1 MVQRMTERTPLDP
14 SYEQRTRDSFAA
26 QAVMSELGVRIVELE
41 PGRIVLALRHQARL
55 TQQHGYLHAGVLATV
70 MDSACG
76 YAAFTLMRPDAAVL
90 TVEYKVNLL
99 RPADADEYRVTGAVV
114 RAGRTLTVATASADA
129 PGSDEPVAVMTGTLM
144 SLVGA
149 NIRH

>member
-1 MVQRMTERTPLDP
+1 M
-14 SYEQRTRDSFAA
+14 A
-26 QAVMSELGVRIVELE
+26 ELGVRIVELE
-41 PGRIVLALRHQARL
+41 YGRITLGLRHDRRF

-76 YAAFTLMRPDAAVL
+76 YAAFTMMHPDAAVL

-99 RPADADEYRVTGAVV
+99 QPASADGYVVVGEVV
-114 RAGRTLTVATASADA
+114 RSGRTLTVARATARAD
-129 PGSDEPVAVMTGTLM
+129 GSDEPLAVMTGTLM

-149 NIRH
+149 RIRH

>member
-1 MVQRMTERTPLDP
+1 M
-14 SYEQRTRDSFAA
+14 
-26 QAVMSELGVRIVELE
+26 RIVELG
-41 PGRIVLALRHQARL
+41 PGRIELGMRHDPRF

-76 YAAFTLMRPDAAVL
+76 YAAFTMMQPDAAVL

-99 RPADADEYRVTGAVV
+99 RPAAADEYRVIGEVV
-114 RAGRTLTVATASADA
+114 RSGRTLTVARASAH
-129 PGSDEPVAVMTGTLM
+129 PHGSDEPIAVMTGTLM

-149 NIRH
+149 GIRH

>member
-1 MVQRMTERTPLDP
+1 MGTWSAPDPDFER
-14 SYEQRTRDSFAA
+14 RTRESFGA
-26 QAVMSELGVRIVELE
+26 QAAMREFGVAIEELTA
-41 PGRIVLALRHQARL
+41 GRVVLGLRHDPRF

-76 YAAFTLMRPDAAVL
+76 YAAFTLMHPDAAVL
-90 TVEYKVNLL
+90 TVEYKVNLM
-99 RPADADEYRVTGAVV
+99 RPAAADAYRVRGEVV
-114 RAGRTLTVATASADA
+114 RAGRTLTVAQATAFGVGD
-129 PGSDEPVAVMTGTLM
+129 DEPIAVMTGTLM

>member
-1 MVQRMTERTPLDP
+1 
-14 SYEQRTRDSFAA
+14 
-26 QAVMSELGVRIVELE
+26 MSELGVRIVDLDV
-41 PGRIVLALRHQARL
+41 GRIELAMRHDARF

-76 YAAFTLMRPDAAVL
+76 YAAFTTMHPDAAVL

-99 RPADADEYRVTGAVV
+99 TPARADEYRVIGEVV
-114 RAGRTLTVATASADA
+114 RAGRTLTVARASAHPA
-129 PGSDEPVAVMTGTLM
+129 GSDDVIAVMTGTLM

-149 NIRH
+149 SIRH